1 MITSMDDEIG
11 KVVAALEKKKMRENT
26 LIVFMSDNGGNV
38 SAMFSGDVDVS
49 KLKLPAENGPYCGG
63 KGMLYE
69 GGTRVAALANWPGH
83 IKAGEV
89 KEIIHVVDMFPTLGG
104 LVGADAKNEK
114 PLDGID
120 VWSTVSEGKP
130 SPRQEVVY
138 NIEPFRE
145 GGDGCP

>member
-1 MITSMDDEIG
+1 LVDE
-11 KVVAALEKKKMRENT
+11 R
-26 LIVFMSDNGGNV
+26 
-38 SAMFSGDVDVS
+38 
-49 KLKLPAENGPYCGG
+49 
-63 KGMLYE
+63 
-69 GGTRVAALANWPGH
+69 
-83 IKAGEV
+83 
-89 KEIIHVVDMFPTLGG
+89 GG